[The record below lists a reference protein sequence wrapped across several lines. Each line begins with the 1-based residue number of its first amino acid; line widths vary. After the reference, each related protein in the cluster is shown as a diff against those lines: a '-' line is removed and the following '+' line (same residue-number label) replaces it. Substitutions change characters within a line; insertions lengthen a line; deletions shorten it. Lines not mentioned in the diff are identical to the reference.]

1 LDRAPYELHPDA
13 HVESIGVSAQMN
25 HNERALGN
33 LRSWPMLLLFFVA
46 DVIKRMGFGK
56 QMVRI
61 AMGRMFTEKIKA
73 SAFSGYTPTEHDV
86 IVATFAKSG
95 TNWMLQIAQQIACRG
110 EAEFDHIHD
119 VAPWPDAPRP
129 GPIALDDLGPQQ
141 TSPTGLR
148 VIKTHLATN
157 HVPYCEKAKYLTVIR
172 DPKEVLVSSYY
183 FLGGIMGVLEH
194 VTIDDW
200 YDLFMREGG
209 LGESWAEH
217 TAGYWE
223 WRDKENVLVLNY
235 GSIKEEPVA
244 SIERVAATMGVALS
258 ADELAQVVERA
269 SFQYMQA
276 RESQFAPPPMPFSKS
291 DQPVLMVRRGATGDS
306 GELLSPQQQA
316 SVDRLCMDALNKLGS
331 DFPYTLSFT
340 LATGKTG

>member
-1 LDRAPYELHPDA
+1 
-13 HVESIGVSAQMN
+13 M
-25 HNERALGN
+25 
-33 LRSWPMLLLFFVA
+33 MLLFFVA

-61 AMGRMFTEKIKA
+61 AMGRMFTEKLKA
-73 SAFSGYTPTEHDV
+73 QAFAGYEPTEHDV

-95 TNWMLQIAQQIACRG
+95 TNWMLQIAQQITCCGA
-110 EAEFDHIHD
+110 AEFDHIHD

-129 GPIALDDLGPQQ
+129 GPIPLDDLGPQQ

-148 VIKTHLATN
+148 VIKTHLPTSN
-157 HVPYCEKAKYLTVIR
+157 VPYSEEAKYLTVIR

-183 FLGGIMGVLEH
+183 FLGGIMGVLDH

-200 YDLFMREGG
+200 YELFMRDGG
-209 LGESWAEH
+209 LGSAWAEH
-217 TAGYWE
+217 TASFWE

-244 SIERVAATMGVALS
+244 SIERIAATMGVALS
-258 ADELAQVVERA
+258 AGELAQVVERA

-276 RESQFAPPPMPFSKS
+276 RESQFAPPQMPFSKN

-306 GELLSPQQQA
+306 GELLSPQQQT
-316 SVDRLCMDALNKLGS
+316 SVDHLCMDALEKLGS
-331 DFPYTLSFT
+331 DFPYESSFT
-340 LATGKTG
+340 LSAGATR